1 MQAFPSGTICIHPV
15 EICHETVI
23 NTALQ
28 GADEGTLVTSGGRV
42 LGVTATADTLP
53 EAIEAAYRLTE
64 EIHFENAYC
73 RRDIG
78 KKALAAMEG

>member
-1 MQAFPSGTICIHPV
+1 MSEKAAAQTYVA
-15 EICHETVI
+15 
-23 NTALQ
+23 
-28 GADEGTLVTSGGRV
+28 GAKLNEEGVLVTSGGRV

-53 EAIEAAYRLTE
+53 QAIEEAYRLTE

-78 KKALAAMEG
+78 KKALAAMEV